1 MPKKKEPLTKF
12 YNENV
17 IEIGVDEAGRG
28 PMFGRVY
35 SAAVVLPNNDEFNY
49 ELLKDSKKFSSEKKL
64 LEAYDYVINNALY
77 WSVSWNDEKHID
89 KMNIRQ
95 STLNCMHKSIK
106 NIIQQ
111 LKTTDRDILLLIDGN
126 DFKPY
131 MRFNN
136 NQYEQ
141 LDHVCIKGGDNT
153 YCSIAAASII
163 AKVERDKYIYDLCE
177 KNTFLQERYNIKN
190 NKGYGTKKHMDG
202 IKSYGISEW
211 HRKTYGICR
220 QYT

>member
-106 NIIQQ
+106 TIIQQ
-111 LKTTDRDILLLIDGN
+111 LKTKDRDILLLIDGN

-141 LDHVCIKGGDNT
+141 IDHVCIKGVT
-153 YCSIAAASII
+153 IHIVLLLLHQS
-163 AKVERDKYIYDLCE
+163 
-177 KNTFLQERYNIKN
+177 LQK
-190 NKGYGTKKHMDG
+190 
-202 IKSYGISEW
+202 
-211 HRKTYGICR
+211 
-220 QYT
+220 

>member
-1 MPKKKEPLTKF
+1 MPKKQQPLTKF

-35 SAAVVLPNNDEFNY
+35 SAAVVLPKNDEFNY

-64 LEAYDYVINNALY
+64 LEVYDYIINNALY

-95 STLNCMHKSIK
+95 STLNCMHQSIK
-106 NIIQQ
+106 KIIHQM
-111 LKTTDRDILLLIDGN
+111 KTETEILLLIDGN

-141 LDHVCIKGGDNT
+141 INHVCIKGGDNT

-220 QYT
+220 EYA

>member
-106 NIIQQ
+106 TIIQQ
-111 LKTTDRDILLLIDGN
+111 LKTTHRDILLLIDGN

-131 MRFNN
+131 MRYNN

-141 LDHVCIKGGDNT
+141 IDHVCIKGGDNT

-190 NKGYGTKKHMDG
+190 NKGYGTKKHLDG

-220 QYT
+220 QYV